1 MKRLVPSIGAALLA
15 LGALAPIAAGA
26 AFTNWGPAI
35 NVESLPGTDPD
46 FNTAASDGCPA
57 ETRDGL
63 RLFMASTR
71 AGGFGG
77 IDIWVAS
84 RDSADA
90 PWGAPVN
97 AGPVINTG
105 ANEFCPSPTRD
116 GKGFMFVSN
125 RAGGCGGDDIYVTR
139 FHHRDGG
146 LEPVN
151 PGCSVNSAGNEASP
165 FRLEDEAGGTW
176 LYFSSTRAGGV
187 SQEAPGVLTG
197 DADLYVAAID
207 EDGSMGTPALVPG
220 ASSAAN
226 DARPNVR
233 RDGLELFFD
242 SDRAGG
248 FGGFDIWSADRRAPG
263 DAWSAPSNLG
273 SSVNSAVNETR
284 PWLSW
289 DRTVL
294 YFGAVRGEGG
304 SQDIFA
310 TTRSK
315 G

>member
-1 MKRLVPSIGAALLA
+1 MKRLVSSIGAAVLT
-15 LGALAPIAAGA
+15 LGAIVPIAAGA
-26 AFTNWGPAI
+26 AFTDWEPAV
-35 NVESLPGTDPD
+35 NVESLPGTNTD

-84 RDSADA
+84 RESADA
-90 PWGAPVN
+90 PWVAPVN
-97 AGPVINTG
+97 AGPEINTA

-139 FHHRDGG
+139 HHHQGG
-146 LEPVN
+146 WSEPVN
-151 PGCSVNSAGNEASP
+151 PGCSVNSPGNEASP
-165 FRLEDEAGGTW
+165 FLLEDDAGGTW
-176 LYFSSTRAGGV
+176 LYFSSTRAGGI
-187 SQEAPGVLTG
+187 SPEAPGVLSG
-197 DADLYVAAID
+197 DADLYVAAVAG
-207 EDGSMGTPALVPG
+207 DGSIGTPALGPG
-220 ASSAAN
+220 VNSTAN

-248 FGGFDIWSADRRAPG
+248 SGGFDIWSAVRDTTGDGWSTPG
-263 DAWSAPSNLG
+263 NLG
-273 SSVNSAVNETR
+273 SNVNSAVNETR

-304 SQDIFA
+304 SQDIFV
-310 TTRSK
+310 TTRSRD
-315 G
+315 